1 MTPSQAGR
9 AATRAA
15 EIEARGST
23 DTLRV
28 SIEALREVQR
38 KALIYCRVSSK
49 KQDDAGDGTRSQ
61 EHRCRHYAGEKG
73 YVVDDDAVFHD
84 AVTGGGDFMN
94 RPGMVAVL
102 RYLRAHPHD
111 NYVVIF
117 DDLKRFARDTEF
129 HLRLRKTLTAH
140 NATVECLN
148 FRFEETPEGKFI
160 ETVIAAQ
167 GELERHQ
174 ISRQT
179 LQKMKARLE
188 RGYSVF
194 KAPVGYRYAKSPERG
209 MLLVQDPILAPIVQ
223 QALEGYACGRFQQQV
238 EVKRFLEAFAEF
250 PRDRKHAVRNQ
261 LVHDLLRRLT
271 YAGYVEHKGWGVAP
285 RKGQHEALISF
296 ETHLRIQARLGCAA
310 KAPARKGLDADFPL
324 RGAVVCGACGAS
336 LTACWST
343 GRRRR
348 YPYYLCFKR
357 GCPAYGK
364 SIPREVLEGN
374 FETLLEAL
382 QPSEEGLRSLGMLL
396 ERAWIS
402 WLSRSH
408 ERGQALRQDL
418 ALVELDMK
426 RLLDRQFK
434 ASSPGVARAI
444 GRRISQLELQ
454 KIALFQEIAEN
465 ELHLRRLDTPPQS
478 RLRTALQFIANP
490 CLLWKSSR
498 LEDKKSVLK
507 LAFGGRLAYFDGK
520 FRTADISFIFSYLQ
534 GISCCNAEMAS
545 LTGESSNTLLHPQT
559 AESAV
564 KELAEWNE
572 YLECHAPSYREGEV
586 V

>member
-1 MTPSQAGR
+1 MRT
-9 AATRAA
+9 AAD
-15 EIEARGST
+15 ESPGST
-23 DTLRV
+23 DKLSV
-28 SIEALREVQR
+28 SADPLPEVQK
-38 KALIYCRVSSK
+38 KALIYCRVSSR
-49 KQDDAGDGTRSQ
+49 KQDDDGDGTRSQ
-61 EHRCRHYAGEKG
+61 EHRCRQYAVEKG
-73 YVVDDDAVFHD
+73 YVIDDHAVFHD

-102 RYLRAHPHD
+102 RYLCAHQHG

-129 HLRLRKTLTAH
+129 HLRLRKTLAAH

-148 FRFEETPEGKFI
+148 FKFEETPEGKFI
-160 ETVIAAQ
+160 ETIIAAQ

-194 KAPVGYRYAKSPERG
+194 KAPVGYRYAESPGQG
-209 MLLVQDPILAPIVQ
+209 MLLVKDPMLAPIVQ
-223 QALEGYACGRFQQQV
+223 EALEGYASGRFQQQV
-238 EVKRFLEAFAEF
+238 EVKRFLEGFAEF
-250 PRDRKHAVRNQ
+250 PRDYRHAVRNQ
-261 LVHDLLRRLT
+261 LIHDLLRRPT
-271 YAGYVEHKGWGVAP
+271 YAGYLEHKGWGVAL
-285 RKGQHEALISF
+285 RKGQHEGLISF
-296 ETHLRIQARLGCAA
+296 EVYLRIQARLACAA
-310 KAPARKGLDADFPL
+310 KVPARKGLDADFPL

-336 LTACWST
+336 LTACWSK
-343 GRRRR
+343 GRRCR

-364 SIPREVLEGN
+364 SIPREVLERK
-374 FETLLEAL
+374 FETLLEAIR
-382 QPSEEGLRSLGMLL
+382 PSEEGLRSLGILL
-396 ERAWIS
+396 DQAWTS
-402 WLSRSH
+402 CLSRSQ
-408 ERGQALRQDL
+408 ERERALQQDL
-418 ALVELDMK
+418 AWVELDMK

-434 ASSPGVARAI
+434 ATSSGVARAI

-454 KIALFQEIAEN
+454 KIALFQKIAES
-465 ELHLRRLDTPPQS
+465 ELELRRLGTPPQS
-478 RLRTALQFIANP
+478 RLRTSLQFIANP
-490 CLLWKSSR
+490 CLLWKSAR

-507 LAFGGRLAYFDGK
+507 LAFGGRLAYLAGE

-534 GISCCNAEMAS
+534 RFPCCNAEMAS